1 MHFIKIIFI
10 LKRISSPCYDE
21 VSHRTSSYLNRPSN
35 FRRGPSFNV
44 SHTATNIQHF
54 HLPEQ
59 VEGMQKF
66 SRLRSRTLPK
76 SAVYKPWSRE
86 GSLASP
92 TEAKSPIPSTDG
104 QGSRETKIV
113 SPPPPRSPPGR
124 SLKKEERSWF

>member
-1 MHFIKIIFI
+1 MHFVKIKFI
-10 LKRISSPCYDE
+10 LKRISSPCYNE
-21 VSHRTSSYLNRPSN
+21 EGHRMGGSYLNRPSN

-76 SAVYKPWSRE
+76 TAVYKPRSGE

-92 TEAKSPIPSTDG
+92 TDAKSPTPD
-104 QGSRETKIV
+104 RERQKTEVI
-113 SPPPPRSPPGR
+113 SPPPPPQSPPGR